1 MAPVLIVRLRLALLM
16 AAAPVPLA
24 PPEEVGR
31 PRCSACLGKSK
42 R

>member
-1 MAPVLIVRLRLALLM
+1 MAPVVIVRLRLALLM
-16 AAAPVPLA
+16 AALPLA
-24 PPEEVGR
+24 LLPLEGVGR